1 MENGGRLFRR
11 PKLTLSCSTEGKEAR
26 NLQQPAPVRAL
37 TASDKTIQ
45 LFPGS
50 VHGQHKFLVI
60 FIFTTAQKRAKT
72 SKYAVDS

>member
-11 PKLTLSCSTEGKEAR
+11 PKLTLSYSAEGKEAR

-37 TASDKTIQ
+37 TASDKSIR

-50 VHGQHKFLVI
+50 VHGHQRFLSN
-60 FIFTTAQKRAKT
+60 FYLHYCSKET
-72 SKYAVDS
+72 SKYVVDF